1 MKLRSI
7 LFGGTAVV
15 LAVFG
20 TLFSWAPAAAQERTP
35 LTGLTVDL
43 TLQNDGLVRVRQTLD
58 FATASPLTWRLY
70 SNARDLKV
78 LADNQE
84 LEPNQVKERSRNG
97 QTVVQSALEGNSW
110 ILEYHTSTTL
120 IRHNDRDQIY
130 FRVFEEL
137 GRAVNNISISLHLPE
152 DTNEPGLNGNIY
164 AIGGVIG
171 QTTDVSSPTTI
182 HFQARYTGPKA
193 LLTVSANWPK
203 SVLHLTTWQ
212 EWRLE
217 LSNLELIP
225 WLVLGLFL
233 PLVGL
238 LVLVQLKIKVRL
250 NERATK
256 EVKNAPPSRLAPA
269 LVGVL
274 VRKKIYPEE
283 IGALMIDFCQRGYMV
298 IVKKNHRYYLSQ
310 RKAADQHLEDWERQ
324 IFLQLFP
331 DRNMAITENNFEA
344 NNQRLLFSPKIRDAF
359 AQMYQVI
366 TAKHFFTENPHQ
378 TRVRYKLFALFLYFI
393 GVGGALWTAMAGQ
406 TPALLIPLMGTILVA
421 FLIIRLSPQ
430 LIHYSPEGGQ
440 LRLEWLAFK
449 NFLTLKKPL
458 PLEVTQG
465 QIFEKYLPYA
475 VALNATTAWA
485 RRFDLSSVVI
495 VRPDWFISFQDGSTV
510 EFVKEVEEFTTVIAK
525 EITSLRGPLVS

>member
-1 MKLRSI
+1 MKLRGIFFSSAAVAFAIIGAFSI
-7 LFGGTAVV
+7 VSTVTAE
-15 LAVFG
+15 
-20 TLFSWAPAAAQERTP
+20 ERTP
-35 LTGLTVDL
+35 LTALTVDL
-43 TLQNDGLVRVRQTLD
+43 TLQNDGLVRVHQTLD
-58 FATASPLTWRLY
+58 FAAASPLTWRLY
-70 SNARDLKV
+70 SNARNLKV

-84 LEPNQVKERSRNG
+84 LNSDQIKEQSHNS
-97 QTVVQSALEGNSW
+97 QTVVQSAFEANSW
-110 ILEYHTSTTL
+110 VLEYLTSTTL

-137 GRAVNNISISLHLPE
+137 GRTVSNVSISLHLPE
-152 DTNEPGLNGNIY
+152 DTLDPGLNGNIY

-171 QTTDVSSPTTI
+171 QATDVASTTTI

-233 PLVGL
+233 PLAGL
-238 LVLVQLKIKVRL
+238 LVLVQLKIRVRL
-250 NERATK
+250 SERATK

-310 RKAADQHLEDWERQ
+310 RKAADEHLEDWERQ

-366 TAKHFFTENPHQ
+366 TAKRFFTENPHQ
-378 TRVRYKLFALFLYFI
+378 TRVRYKLFALLLYFI
-393 GVGGALWTAMAGQ
+393 GVGGALWTAVASQ
-406 TPALLIPLMGTILVA
+406 TPALLIPLMGTIVVA

-440 LRLEWLAFK
+440 IRLEWLAFK
-449 NFLTLKKPL
+449 NFLVLKKAL

-510 EFVKEVEEFTTVIAK
+510 EFVKEVEEFTGVIAK